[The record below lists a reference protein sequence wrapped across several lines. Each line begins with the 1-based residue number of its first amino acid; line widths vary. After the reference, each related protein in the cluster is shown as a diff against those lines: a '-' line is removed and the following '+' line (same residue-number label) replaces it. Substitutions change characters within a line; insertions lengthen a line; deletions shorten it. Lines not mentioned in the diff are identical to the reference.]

1 MADQRRRSLMD
12 NGFLLLPELFT
23 PDEVAEVEAGLGTL
37 FEDFG
42 ALPPGSALDLGATE
56 GEFGQDV
63 PEILYPSVL
72 LPALRR
78 TAVFRRS
85 LALAR
90 ELLGPGTWFRFD
102 HSIRKPPGC
111 AYETVWHQD
120 RVHKRSGLP
129 ERRLNVWIPTSPVGV
144 ADGCM
149 RYVPGSH
156 LTGVLPHEAV
166 PGRRGALQAV
176 GVDKESVVDCPVPLG
191 GAALHLFETL
201 HSAHPNLGERPRT
214 AWILQFTQPRA
225 GVPVAGW
232 VHQTIHRGQT
242 RQWRRDHRER
252 EKEYLRAE

>member
-1 MADQRRRSLMD
+1 MLLAPNQHRESLLEQ
-12 NGFLLLPELFT
+12 GFLAIPDLFT
-23 PDEVAEVEAGLGTL
+23 VDEVAEVAVGLDVL
-37 FEDFG
+37 FERFG
-42 ALPPGSALDLGATE
+42 ELPSGSVLDLGATD

-72 LPALRR
+72 LPELRQ

-129 ERRLNVWIPTSPVGV
+129 ERRLNVWIPTTPVTA

-156 LTGVLPHEAV
+156 LAGVLPHETV
-166 PGRRGALQAV
+166 PGRRGALRTV
-176 GVDKESVVDCPVPLG
+176 GVDEESTVDCPLPVG
-191 GAALHLFETL
+191 GAALHLFETV
-201 HSAHPNLGERPRT
+201 HSAHPNLGELPRT
-214 AWILQFTQPRA
+214 AWILQFMQPRA
-225 GVPVAGW
+225 GVPAASW
-232 VHQTIHRGQT
+232 LHQAIHFGRT
-242 RQWRRDHRER
+242 RQWCRTHRETS
-252 EKEYLRAE
+252 KE